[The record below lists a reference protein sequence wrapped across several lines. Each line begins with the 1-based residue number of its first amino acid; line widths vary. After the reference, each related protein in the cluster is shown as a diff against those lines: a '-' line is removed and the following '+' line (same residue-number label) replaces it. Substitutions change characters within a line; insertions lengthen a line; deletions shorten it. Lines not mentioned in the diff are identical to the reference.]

1 MMPALSA
8 TATNAT
14 DEASLL
20 NRLLHGEQAAYRDL
34 VNTHQG
40 AMLAVAY
47 AIVGRRYADD
57 VVQEAWLAIVR
68 GLQHFQGRSSLKTWM
83 LTITSNPAKGR
94 YKARR
99 NEASCMACTAWRDGS
114 GAGVA
119 ENHGY
124 AMAHDDSP
132 EALLSEAQ
140 LYAVINSAL
149 EALPALQRQV
159 LILRERSGLEL
170 EDIATQ
176 LGLTMTHV
184 RVLLHRA
191 RLKVFG
197 AITGF

>member
-8 TATNAT
+8 TAPNAT

-20 NRLLHGEQAAYRDL
+20 NRLLRGEQAAYRDL

-47 AIVGRRYADD
+47 AIVGRRQADD

-83 LTITSNPAKGR
+83 LTITSNTAKGR

-99 NEASCMACTAWRDGS
+99 NEASCMASS
-114 GAGVA
+114 GWIEGGGGVA
-119 ENHGY
+119 ESHGY
-124 AMAHDDSP
+124 AMAHEDSP

-149 EALPALQRQV
+149 EALPELQRQV

-170 EDIATQ
+170 EDIAMQ
-176 LGLTMTHV
+176 LGLSLTNV

-191 RLKVFG
+191 RLRVFS
-197 AITGF
+197 AITAF

>member
-8 TATNAT
+8 TAPNAT
-14 DEASLL
+14 DEAFLL
-20 NRLLHGEQAAYRDL
+20 TRLLRGEQAAYRDL
-34 VNTHQG
+34 VNAHQG

-83 LTITSNPAKGR
+83 LTITSNTAKGR

-99 NEASCMACTAWRDGS
+99 NEASCMASSGWSDDS
-114 GAGVA
+114 GAGAA
-119 ENHGY
+119 ERY

-140 LYAVINSAL
+140 LYAAINSAL
-149 EALPALQRQV
+149 EALPELQRQV

>member
-8 TATNAT
+8 TAPNAT

-20 NRLLHGEQAAYRDL
+20 NRLLRGEQAAYRDL

-47 AIVGRRYADD
+47 AIVGRRQADD

-83 LTITSNPAKGR
+83 LTITSNTAKGR

-99 NEASCMACTAWRDGS
+99 NEASCMASS
-114 GAGVA
+114 GWIEGGGGVV
-119 ENHGY
+119 ESHGY
-124 AMAHDDSP
+124 AMAHEDSP

-149 EALPALQRQV
+149 EALPELQRQV

-170 EDIATQ
+170 EDIAMQ
-176 LGLTMTHV
+176 LGLSLTNV

-191 RLKVFG
+191 RLRVFS
-197 AITGF
+197 AITAF

>member
-8 TATNAT
+8 TAPNAT

-83 LTITSNPAKGR
+83 LTITSNTAKGR

-99 NEASCMACTAWRDGS
+99 HEASCMASSGWSDGS